1 MDEEEEAEIDKKYE
15 EMKQQLLAQKSKQV
29 EMVKKSE
36 VVEAIP

>member
-15 EMKQQLLAQKSKQV
+15 EMKQQLLAQKNKEV
-29 EMVKKSE
+29 MVKKSE